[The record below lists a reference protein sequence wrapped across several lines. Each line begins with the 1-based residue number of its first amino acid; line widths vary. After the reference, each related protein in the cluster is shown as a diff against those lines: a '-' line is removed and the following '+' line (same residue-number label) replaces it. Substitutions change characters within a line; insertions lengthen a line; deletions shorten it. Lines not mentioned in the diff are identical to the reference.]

1 MLTMVDDA
9 NGNVP
14 KHKYDAK
21 KHAVSK
27 NRFLNLALVAITA
40 LGTYVITTNDIDI
53 DIYIYIR
60 QPRQHSIHNQFNSG

>member
-1 MLTMVDDA
+1 MLTMFDDA

-53 DIYIYIR
+53 DIYIY
-60 QPRQHSIHNQFNSG
+60 STATSAFDS